1 MQSLVRARRHRRFD
15 DGVRGCLGKARIS
28 GPQRS
33 DNPDTCQ
40 TNHRTRES
48 GRTRA
53 RAAVRLSIEVLVKVG
68 GLTRARGETAAPSSA
83 LPSPAN
89 ARRRGAEE
97 MVTHVYLCVGAVG
110 EFFDFVTDCFIASCV
125 PIDNPHSQHPTLLPS
140 QKSYQSSQVY
150 RAQLGASMKRRQRQ
164 PSCYRNGAFCTG
176 TIAFPI
182 GHSASPASFKCAQ
195 DEVAERPPPSGEKQA
210 YLPITPNEP
219 VPTSS
224 RPKYSPR
231 GTAL

>member
-1 MQSLVRARRHRRFD
+1 MLQPSRPRAIAVGRH
-15 DGVRGCLGKARIS
+15 ARY
-28 GPQRS
+28 
-33 DNPDTCQ
+33 
-40 TNHRTRES
+40 
-48 GRTRA
+48 
-53 RAAVRLSIEVLVKVG
+53 AAGGGGGGFG
-68 GLTRARGETAAPSSA
+68 GLGGGGFGGLDGSMGQPIPG
-83 LPSPAN
+83 LSPA
-89 ARRRGAEE
+89 AAGE

-140 QKSYQSSQVY
+140 QKSYRSSQVY

-176 TIAFPI
+176 TIVFPI
-182 GHSASPASFKCAQ
+182 GHSASPASFRCAQ
-195 DEVAERPPPSGEKQA
+195 ARWPSA
-210 YLPITPNEP
+210 HHHPARSRHTMLPITPNEP